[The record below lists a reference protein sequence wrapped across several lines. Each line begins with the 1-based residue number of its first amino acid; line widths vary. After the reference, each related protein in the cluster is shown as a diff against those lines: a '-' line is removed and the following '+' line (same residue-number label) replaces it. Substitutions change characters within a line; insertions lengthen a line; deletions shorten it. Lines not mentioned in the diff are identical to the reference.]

1 MNLKHWCELDELIYV
16 SQTDEEYKQYAGL
29 NYSEKLIEQLAET
42 KIINSQLFIDF
53 FSQPKPVLLGAIEDI
68 AYSKTKKL
76 ELELRNT
83 RNAKVSSS
91 KRMFKDSPVNWST
104 WRQFNSFEKHPK
116 NRKEVFD
123 EFIDKTKYIAPII
136 ENRFSKIKQ
145 VYEEHR
151 HAKDDK
157 EMNNELDPVSA
168 YLEQENISYE
178 KLVEFIKSMGQRA
191 KKPFKDALADIGK
204 TVLGKEPE
212 YYDDFHFFRNKI
224 YSDIDSRFLDID
236 SLNEVKKIL
245 VNMEFDLS
253 SIHFDTE
260 DRKNKYPSPICFFV
274 KIPTDIRVLYK
285 KESPYFDFQACFHE
299 TGHAMHASSIDIKND
314 YWDKY
319 RIPMGV
325 AEIFSIFLERLTKN
339 SDYIRPLID
348 SQKNTS
354 NNDNDI
360 ISELTSR
367 NQFMEL
373 FFVVFYAANSLMK
386 LEYWKKNL
394 SIHQACELYS
404 RLIKEY
410 TGFEMPGEYWLLH
423 HILPESIMYVPSYL
437 LAAVRAAE
445 LDMYA
450 RNKFGDKWWKEKEA
464 GKDFREIMKPGARID
479 LSIFSNLDSNT
490 FLKEI
495 LQQV

>member
-178 KLVEFIKSMGQRA
+178 KLVKFIKSMGQRA

-212 YYDDFHFFRNKI
+212 YYDDFYFFRNKI
-224 YSDIDSRFLDID
+224 YSYIDTRFLDID